1 MEKPLHV
8 GKYDFVYQVN
18 LFLKKQFTKS
28 LNFMSSLIASVFLSA
43 DFKGALKIPKRIPT
57 ADTSTF
63 L

>member
-1 MEKPLHV
+1 
-8 GKYDFVYQVN
+8 
-18 LFLKKQFTKS
+18 
-28 LNFMSSLIASVFLSA
+28 MSSLIASVFLSA